1 MSRACRR
8 ACGTATRLLD
18 FVAFGSLAVVPGRA
32 QTARL
37 FATASLARARD
48 VLVSTSFH
56 VGVGATLRVTAPR
69 AWQGVRCPVDVV
81 VGVGAGYETITVSAS
96 WTPPLGGGDTTP
108 PTVEARLTATGDV
121 ECVSSNFA
129 GGKTAIACFIPP
141 RFVGV
146 AVQSGG
152 GDVIVASVV
161 EATCDVKS
169 DGGDVTLGSIKGA
182 AMRVESAGG
191 AVVGNVV
198 TADAAVDTAGGS
210 INFGKLVGR
219 RVRVRTLGGAFATKA
234 TYAHHMDIDTAGGDV
249 SINELRVGATGVLKT
264 RGGVLKCKGLA
275 GDADARV
282 LVDTGG
288 GACAIELRTEA
299 SGALLVRTHGGEVRL
314 GIPTQFQAGVKVSG
328 RLLGRDVVDFENVVT
343 ETGANTDEGFVNP
356 FVSNASPLSS
366 ADNRNRD
373 GESTALSTTRM
384 VGGVT
389 DVAARKVAAAA
400 LASNVEVD
408 TRVNGAR
415 ANGVE
420 DFFSKHPTETFAYTG
435 FDPFHDDEDDAVVG
449 EVLDAAENAA
459 FTSQESVSGEIV
471 VETRSW
477 IASLG
482 LGGEGK

>member
-129 GGKTAIACFIPP
+129 GGKTTIACFIPP

-152 GDVIVASVV
+152 GDGIVASVV
-161 EATCDVKS
+161 EATCDIKS

-219 RVRVRTLGGAFATKA
+219 RVRVSTLGGAFATKA

-288 GACAIELRTEA
+288 GACAIELRREA
-299 SGALLVRTHGGEVRL
+299 AGALLVRTHGGEVRL

-408 TRVNGAR
+408 TRVDGAR
-415 ANGVE
+415 ANRVE

-435 FDPFHDDEDDAVVG
+435 FDPFHDDDDDAVVG
-449 EVLDAAENAA
+449 EVLDAAEDAA
-459 FTSQESVSGEIV
+459 FTSQETVSGEIV

>member
-1 MSRACRR
+1 
-8 ACGTATRLLD
+8 
-18 FVAFGSLAVVPGRA
+18 
-32 QTARL
+32 
-37 FATASLARARD
+37 
-48 VLVSTSFH
+48 
-56 VGVGATLRVTAPR
+56 
-69 AWQGVRCPVDVV
+69 
-81 VGVGAGYETITVSAS
+81 
-96 WTPPLGGGDTTP
+96 
-108 PTVEARLTATGDV
+108 
-121 ECVSSNFA
+121 
-129 GGKTAIACFIPP
+129 
-141 RFVGV
+141 
-146 AVQSGG
+146 
-152 GDVIVASVV
+152 
-161 EATCDVKS
+161 
-169 DGGDVTLGSIKGA
+169 
-182 AMRVESAGG
+182 
-191 AVVGNVV
+191 
-198 TADAAVDTAGGS
+198 
-210 INFGKLVGR
+210 
-219 RVRVRTLGGAFATKA
+219 
-234 TYAHHMDIDTAGGDV
+234 MDIDTAGGDV

-288 GACAIELRTEA
+288 GACAIELRREA
-299 SGALLVRTHGGEVRL
+299 AGALLVRTHGGEVRL

-408 TRVNGAR
+408 TRVDGAR
-415 ANGVE
+415 ANRVE

-435 FDPFHDDEDDAVVG
+435 FDPFHDDDDDAVVG
-449 EVLDAAENAA
+449 EVLDAAEDAA
-459 FTSQESVSGEIV
+459 FTSQETVSGEIV